1 MTDGGETIVLS
12 EDFTNLPALLNRL
25 GDMEIQRVLV
35 EGGPV
40 TIKHFLNAKLVDEF
54 YLVKSEV
61 VHKKP
66 YSSGI
71 STQVLDDAG
80 LQHNS
85 NLRWGS
91 DVVQFFNRL

>member
-12 EDFTNLPALLNRL
+12 ESQLDFTNLPALLNRL

-71 STQVLDDAG
+71 NTQ
-80 LQHNS
+80 NS
-85 NLRWGS
+85 R
-91 DVVQFFNRL
+91 